1 MVAINPGGNTRIN
14 PLMQGI
20 QARQARLP
28 ISRADRPAV
37 VHTAAHYGQAVPKTD
52 FSERVELISQEMWD
66 SSRRLGSQNKR
77 ELASMLSRGD
87 LTRNNIIVGML
98 NMTEAGVPQIRPEE
112 LAEVIH
118 SDHMKLSDA
127 GEILSSPL
135 VGTKAVER
143 TLVSLYLMD
152 PDRMTELLLRPQM
165 SKLKLAY
172 TLYDAKNGSED
183 STSGREPGTN
193 FNFVQI
199 MRDVLG
205 KRMSGIS
212 SSLLLT
218 HIEKEDFPEL
228 FSASMED
235 KSGALPWP
243 QERLRLFI
251 NAYKEAGQAQAQR
264 REALLTETAQMIN
277 NMPPDEAA
285 EVLKDP
291 AILHVSGE
299 ILGTHGV
306 PAERAARI
314 IASKELSEDA
324 ASAILSRINTSRLAE
339 MLSQHDRNNGYVIG
353 NHRLVSF
360 FKSRYLMLAKATE
373 LFSEPVFEERAKNFA
388 VGRSVSDVL
397 LNTLLYYLPVTTALR
412 YINENGRSVS
422 GLRDVLSQMFHPE
435 LDEPPVP

>member
-1 MVAINPGGNTRIN
+1 MVAINPGGNARIN

-20 QARQARLP
+20 QARHARLP
-28 ISRADRPAV
+28 VSIPDRQTVAYPA
-37 VHTAAHYGQAVPKTD
+37 THYGQAVPKAD
-52 FSERVELISQEMWD
+52 FSPRIELMGQQMSD
-66 SSRRLGSQNKR
+66 PSFRLGTQNKR

-98 NMTEAGVPQIRPEE
+98 SKTAAGVPQLRPEE
-112 LAEVIH
+112 LAEMIH
-118 SDHMKLSDA
+118 SDHMRLSDA
-127 GEILSSPL
+127 GDILSSP
-135 VGTKAVER
+135 VIETKAVER

-152 PDRMTELLLRPQM
+152 PDRMTELLMRPQM

-172 TLYDAKNGSED
+172 TLYDAKNGPENSA
-183 STSGREPGTN
+183 SGRETRTD
-193 FNFVQI
+193 FDFVQI

-205 KRMSGIS
+205 NRLSGNS
-212 SSLLLT
+212 SSMLLT
-218 HIEKEDFPEL
+218 YVAQKDFPEL
-228 FSASMED
+228 FSGSMD
-235 KSGALPWP
+235 KKSAPLSWP
-243 QERLRLFI
+243 QERLRLYM
-251 NAYKEAGQAQAQR
+251 NAYKDTGSSDTKR
-264 REALLTETAQMIN
+264 RKDLITESTNIIN
-277 NMPPDEAA
+277 GMTPDESA

-291 AILHVSGE
+291 ELLNVAGD
-299 ILGTHGV
+299 ILGTQDIV
-306 PAERAARI
+306 PERTARI
-314 IASKELSEDA
+314 LASKELSEDA
-324 ASAILSRINTSRLAE
+324 ASAILSRINTKSLAE
-339 MLSQHDRNNGYVIG
+339 ILSQHDRNNGYVIG